1 MSIAGIFAM
10 GGDCGHKDRH
20 DDKGKG
26 HKKDGY
32 SYGGYYGGKY
42 KYRRHYGYYSG
53 YNYHGGYKSYY
64 HRSGLLGIL

>member
-10 GGDCGHKDRH
+10 GGGDCDKGDRH
-20 DDKGKG
+20 HD
-26 HKKDGY
+26 KKDGY

-42 KYRRHYGYYSG
+42 KYKRSYGYYSG
-53 YNYHGGYKSYY
+53 YNYHGGYRNYY